1 MKTHLQSSRYL
12 QNLQMSKAANLKD
25 VEIKVEELEGRYRRI
40 FAQIQIPYSLE
51 QVWQVIT
58 DYEAF
63 AKFMPN
69 LKQCRRLEHPTGGI
83 RLEQVR
89 ILSFLGLKFSGR
101 SVFDIAEEFPHKIH
115 YQLVEGDLKA
125 FSGDWRLAPRNLD
138 EKAGVALMYDFSILP
153 NLLLP
158 MALVERVFSHDMPA
172 SLLAIRQRVE
182 DLFGSGSI

>member
-1 MKTHLQSSRYL
+1 
-12 QNLQMSKAANLKD
+12 MSKSENLKD
-25 VEIKVEELEGRYRRI
+25 VEIEVEKLEGRHRRI
-40 FAQIQIPYSLE
+40 FAQIQISYPLE

-69 LKQCRRLEHPTGGI
+69 LKECRRLEHPTGGI

-89 ILSFLGLKFSGR
+89 TLSFLGLNFSGR
-101 SVFDIAEEFPHKIH
+101 SVFDIAEEFPDKIH

-125 FSGDWRLAPRNLD
+125 FSGDWRLAPANLG
-138 EKAGVALMYDFSILP
+138 EKAGVVLTYNFSILP
-153 NLLLP
+153 NPLLP
-158 MALVERVFSHDMPA
+158 IVVVERVFSHDVPV

-182 DLFGSGSI
+182 DLFGSGSK